1 MAIMIRDDNQETC
14 KVKEDEVQEM
24 NPPKY
29 YQCEDMANLT
39 YLNEASVLFNL
50 KARYIEKLIYVSLIL
65 FLRFI
70 KAPTHL
76 M

>member
-1 MAIMIRDDNQETC
+1 MIRDDNGEEC

-39 YLNEASVLFNL
+39 YLNEGINFKTDSEN
-50 KARYIEKLIYVSLIL
+50 
-65 FLRFI
+65 
-70 KAPTHL
+70 
-76 M
+76 